1 MSKIIASAAIRGAH
15 ALVGRAEK
23 ALGEAIKAKGEAEP
37 FALPDTAYYLPVVY
51 AMTGQKCKTLGDL
64 KPIIEQAKALL
75 PEEPTAR
82 VWLPYLGPTLD
93 AGMATLFAEEIIEAM
108 KYVMGPNP
116 VEGIWLGATDDVIV
130 RTQGIKL
137 VDGSMPGFAA
147 VVGAAPTTE
156 QAVQLATDLRERN
169 ILLFMAGETNGKTM
183 ADQLNEAGVQMGWD
197 VYLVPFGRDITSAV
211 YALGVAAR
219 AAMTFGGIT
228 PGGLKEAR
236 DILMY
241 NKNRVFAFVIALGEV
256 DDEKYATAAGA
267 INFGFPVVADTDIP
281 QILPTGIATYEH
293 VVSNVPLDKIVE
305 TAIEVRGLKI
315 KVTKI
320 PIPVSYG
327 PAFEGERIR
336 KEAMFAQFGGQKSP
350 AFEYL
355 RMREMDDI
363 ENGKIEVIGP
373 EIDKM
378 EEGAAYPLGILIE
391 VAGRKMQSDFEPVLE
406 RQLHHLINGA
416 EGIWHMG
423 QRDMNWMRISK
434 GAKEKGFKIEHFG
447 EIMKAKLMDDFPAI
461 VDKIQIKLY
470 TDEAAMRDTLEEA
483 RAAFIAR
490 DERVAGLTDESVDLF
505 YSCTLCQSFAPNH
518 VCVISPE
525 RLGLCGAYNWLDAK
539 AAFEISPTGANQPI
553 TKGETLDA
561 DKGQWA
567 GVNEVVFQKTN
578 KSVERINAYSIM
590 EDPETSCGCF
600 ECIVAILP
608 LANGVMVV
616 NREFSGE
623 TPIGMKFSTLAGS
636 VGGGAQTPGFLGVG
650 RQYITSNKFI
660 AAEGGFKRIV
670 WMPKE
675 LKDALASQLTKRS
688 ESIGMPEFA
697 DKIAD
702 ETMAVTEE
710 EVMNHMAKVG
720 HPALE
725 MDPLIG

>member
-23 ALGEAIKAKGEAEP
+23 ALDEAIKAKGEAEP
-37 FALPDTAYYLPVVY
+37 FALPDTAYYLPVIY

-75 PEEPTAR
+75 PDEPTAR

-183 ADQLNEAGVQMGWD
+183 AEQLDEAGIQMGWD

-228 PGGLKEAR
+228 PGGMKEAR

-315 KVTKI
+315 KITKI
-320 PIPVSYG
+320 PVPVSYG

-336 KEAMFAQFGGQKSP
+336 KEAMFAQFGGQKSA

-355 RMREMDDI
+355 RSKEMDDI

-378 EEGAAYPLGILIE
+378 EEGGAYPLGILIE

-434 GAKEKGFKIEHFG
+434 GARDKGFKIEHFG
-447 EIMKAKLMDDFPAI
+447 EIIKAKLMDDFPAI
-461 VDKIQIKLY
+461 VDKIQIKIF
-470 TDEAAMRDTLEEA
+470 TDEAAMKDIMQEA
-483 RAAFIAR
+483 RTAFVAR
-490 DERVAGLTDESVDLF
+490 DERVAGLTDESVDIF

-567 GVNEVVFQKTN
+567 GVNEVVYQKTN

-608 LANGVMVV
+608 MANGVMIV

-650 RQYITSNKFI
+650 RQYITSDKFI
-660 AAEGGFKRIV
+660 KAEGGFKRIA

-675 LKDALASQLTKRS
+675 LKDALASQLAKRS
-688 ESIGMPEFA
+688 ESIGMPDFA
-697 DKIAD
+697 AKICD
-702 ETMAVTEE
+702 ETIAVTEE
-710 EVMNHMAKVG
+710 DVMNHMAKVG
-720 HPALE
+720 HPAIE
-725 MDPLIG
+725 MDSMLG

>member
-15 ALVGRAEK
+15 KLVGKAEA
-23 ALGEAIKAKGEAEP
+23 ALDEAIKAKGENEP
-37 FALPDTAYYLPVVY
+37 FALPDTAYYLPVIY
-51 AMTGQKCKTLGDL
+51 AMTGIKCKTLGDL

-75 PEEPTAR
+75 PDEPTAR

-169 ILLFMAGETNGKTM
+169 ILLFMAGETDGKTM
-183 ADQLNEAGVQMGWD
+183 ADQLEEAGVQMGWD

-228 PGGLKEAR
+228 PGGMKEAR

-293 VVSNVPLDKIVE
+293 VVSNIPLDKIVE

-315 KVTKI
+315 KITKI
-320 PIPVSYG
+320 PIPISFG

-336 KEAMFAQFGGQKSP
+336 KEQMFVQFGGQKSP

-355 RMREMDDI
+355 RMRDMDDI
-363 ENGKIEVIGP
+363 ENGKIEIIGP

-378 EEGAAYPLGILIE
+378 EEGGAYPLGILVE

-406 RQLHHLINGA
+406 RQLHHLINGG
-416 EGIWHMG
+416 EGVWHMG
-423 QRDMNWMRISK
+423 QRDMNWVRISK
-434 GAKEKGFKIEHFG
+434 GAQAKGFKIQDIG
-447 EIMKAKLMDDFPAI
+447 EILKAKLMDDFPAI
-461 VDKIQIKLY
+461 VDKIQIKLF
-470 TDEAAMRDTLEEA
+470 TDETAMKDILEEA
-483 RAAFIAR
+483 RTAFIAR

-518 VCVISPE
+518 VCIISPE

-561 DKGQWA
+561 EKGQWA
-567 GVNEVVFQKTN
+567 GVNEVVYQKTN
-578 KSVERINAYSIM
+578 KSVERVNAYSIM

-608 LANGVMVV
+608 MANGVMVV
-616 NREFSGE
+616 NREYSGE

-650 RQYITSNKFI
+650 RQYISSDKFI
-660 AAEGGFKRIV
+660 KADGGFKRIV

-675 LKDALASQLTKRS
+675 LKDALASQLSKRS
-688 ESIGMPEFA
+688 EGIGMSDFA
-697 DKIAD
+697 DKICD
-702 ETMAVTEE
+702 ETIAVTEE
-710 EVMNHMAKVG
+710 EVMNHMASVG
-720 HPALE
+720 HPAAE
-725 MDPLIG
+725 MDPIIG

>member
-23 ALGEAIKAKGEAEP
+23 ALDEAIKAKGEAEP
-37 FALPDTAYYLPVVY
+37 FALPDTAYYLPVIY

-183 ADQLNEAGVQMGWD
+183 AEQLEEAGVQMGWD

-228 PGGLKEAR
+228 PGGMKEAR

-293 VVSNVPLDKIVE
+293 VVSKVSLDKIVE

-315 KVTKI
+315 KITKI
-320 PIPVSYG
+320 PVPVSYG

-378 EEGAAYPLGILIE
+378 KEGGAYPLGILIE

-406 RQLHHLINGA
+406 RQLHHLLNGG

-434 GAKEKGFKIEHFG
+434 GARDKGFKIEHFG
-447 EIMKAKLMDDFPAI
+447 EIIKAKLMDDFPAI
-461 VDKIQIKLY
+461 VDKIQIKIF
-470 TDEAAMRDTLEEA
+470 TDEAAMKDIMEEA
-483 RAAFIAR
+483 RTAFIAR
-490 DERVAGLTDESVDLF
+490 DERVAGLTDESVETF

-561 DKGQWA
+561 EKGQWT
-567 GVNEVVFQKTN
+567 GVNEVVYQKTN

-650 RQYITSNKFI
+650 RQYITSDKFI
-660 AAEGGFKRIV
+660 KAEGGFKRIA

-675 LKDALASQLTKRS
+675 LKDALTSQLTKRS
-688 ESIGMPEFA
+688 EGIGIPDFA

-702 ETMAVTEE
+702 ETIAVTEE
-710 EVMNHMAKVG
+710 ELMNYMAKVG

-725 MDPLIG
+725 MDPMIG

>member
-23 ALGEAIKAKGEAEP
+23 ALDEAIKAKGEAEP
-37 FALPDTAYYLPVVY
+37 FSLPDTAYYLPVIY

-64 KPIIEQAKALL
+64 PPIIEKAKALL
-75 PEEPTAR
+75 PDEPTAR
-82 VWLPYLGPTLD
+82 VWLPYLGPALD

-116 VEGIWLGATDDVIV
+116 VDGIWLGATDDVIV

-169 ILLFMAGETNGKTM
+169 ILLFMAGETDGKTM
-183 ADQLNEAGVQMGWD
+183 AEQLEEAGVQMGWD
-197 VYLVPFGRDITSAV
+197 VYLVPFGRDITAAI

-228 PGGLKEAR
+228 PGGMKEAR

-293 VVSNVPLDKIVE
+293 VVSNVPLDKIVD

-315 KVTKI
+315 KITKI
-320 PIPVSYG
+320 PIPVSFG

-336 KEAMFAQFGGQKSP
+336 KEQMFAQFGGQKSP

-355 RMREMDDI
+355 RMREMDDV

-378 EEGAAYPLGILIE
+378 EEGGAYPLGILIE
-391 VAGRKMQSDFEPVLE
+391 VAGRKMQPDFEPVLE

-423 QRDMNWMRISK
+423 QRDMNWIRISK
-434 GAKEKGFKIEHFG
+434 GAKDKGFKIEHFG
-447 EIMKAKLMDDFPAI
+447 EILKAKLMDDFPAI
-461 VDKIQIKLY
+461 VDKIQIKIF
-470 TDEAAMRDTLEEA
+470 TDEAAMKDVLEEA
-483 RAAFIAR
+483 RTAFVAR

-561 DKGQWA
+561 EKGQWA
-567 GVNEVVFQKTN
+567 GVNEVVYQKTN

-608 LANGVMVV
+608 LANGVMIV

-650 RQYITSNKFI
+650 RQYITSDKFI
-660 AAEGGFKRIV
+660 KADGGFQRIV

-675 LKDALASQLTKRS
+675 LKDALASQLAKRS
-688 ESIGMPEFA
+688 ESMGVPDFA
-697 DKIAD
+697 EKICD
-702 ETMAVTEE
+702 ETIAVTEE
-710 EVMNHMAKVG
+710 EVMNHMAQVS

-725 MDPLIG
+725 MNPIIG

>member
-15 ALVGRAEK
+15 KIVGRAET
-23 ALGEAIKAKGEAEP
+23 ALNEAIKAKGEDEP
-37 FALPDTAYYLPVVY
+37 FALPDTAYYLPVIY
-51 AMTGQKCKTLGDL
+51 AMTGLKAKTLGDL
-64 KPIIEQAKALL
+64 KQVIEQAKALL

-156 QAVQLATDLRERN
+156 AAVQLATDLRERN

-183 ADQLNEAGVQMGWD
+183 ADQLNEAGIQMGWD
-197 VYLVPFGRDITSAV
+197 VYLVPFGRDITAAV

-241 NKNRVFAFVIALGEV
+241 NKNRVYAFVIALGDV

-267 INFGFPVVADTDIP
+267 INFGFPVIADTDIP

-315 KVTKI
+315 KITKI
-320 PIPVSYG
+320 PVPVSYG

-350 AFEYL
+350 AFEFL
-355 RMREMDDI
+355 RMRDMDDI

-373 EIDKM
+373 EIDQM
-378 EEGAAYPLGILIE
+378 EEGKAYPLGILIE

-423 QRDMNWMRISK
+423 QRDMNWVRISK
-434 GAKEKGFKIEHFG
+434 GAHDKGFKIEHLG

-461 VDKIQIKLY
+461 VDKIQIKIY
-470 TDEAAMRDTLEEA
+470 TDEAKMKDIVEEA
-483 RAAFIAR
+483 RRTFIAR
-490 DERVAGLTDESVDLF
+490 DERVAGLTDESVETF

-553 TKGETLDA
+553 TKGDVI
-561 DKGQWA
+561 DPGKGQWA

-578 KSVERINAYSIM
+578 KSVEKINAYSIM

-608 LANGVMVV
+608 LANGVMIV
-616 NREFSGE
+616 NREFAGD
-623 TPIGMKFSTLAGS
+623 TPVGMKFSTLAGS

-650 RQYITSNKFI
+650 RQYITSDKFI
-660 AAEGGFKRIV
+660 KAEGGFKRIV

-675 LKDALASQLTKRS
+675 LKDALQSQLKKRS
-688 ESIGMPEFA
+688 EAIGMPDFA
-697 DKIAD
+697 DKICD
-702 ETMAVTEE
+702 ETIAVTEE
-710 EVMNHMAKVG
+710 EVMNHMATVT

-725 MDPLIG
+725 MDSLLG

>member
-15 ALVGRAEK
+15 VLVGRAEK
-23 ALGEAIKAKGEAEP
+23 VLDEAIKAKGEAEP
-37 FALPDTAYYLPVVY
+37 FALPDTAYYLPVTY
-51 AMTGQKCKTLGDL
+51 AMTGRKCKTLGDL
-64 KPIIEQAKALL
+64 KPIIEKAKALL

-82 VWLPYLGPTLD
+82 VWLPYLGPALD

-116 VEGIWLGATDDVIV
+116 VDGIWLGATDDVIV

-169 ILLFMAGETNGKTM
+169 ILLFMAGETDGKTM
-183 ADQLNEAGVQMGWD
+183 ADQLEEAGVQMGWD
-197 VYLVPFGRDITSAV
+197 VYLVPFGRDITAAV

-315 KVTKI
+315 KITKI
-320 PIPVSYG
+320 PIPVSFG

-355 RMREMDDI
+355 RMREMDDV

-378 EEGAAYPLGILIE
+378 EEGGAYPLGILIE

-406 RQLHHLINGA
+406 RQLHHLINGG

-434 GAKEKGFKIEHFG
+434 GAKDKGFKIEHFG
-447 EIMKAKLMDDFPAI
+447 EILKAKLMDDFPAI

-470 TDEAAMRDTLEEA
+470 TDETAMQDILEEA
-483 RAAFIAR
+483 RAAFITR
-490 DERVAGLTDESVDLF
+490 DERVAGLTDESVDIF

-567 GVNEVVFQKTN
+567 GVNEVVYQKTN

-608 LANGVMVV
+608 MANGVMVV

-623 TPIGMKFSTLAGS
+623 TPVGMKFSTLAGS

-650 RQYITSNKFI
+650 RQYITSDKFI
-660 AAEGGFKRIV
+660 KADGGFQRIV

-675 LKDALASQLTKRS
+675 LKEALASQLAKRS
-688 ESIGMPEFA
+688 EGMGMPEFTE
-697 DKIAD
+697 KICD
-702 ETMAVTEE
+702 ETIAVTEE
-710 EVMNHMAKVG
+710 EVMNYMATVG

-725 MDPLIG
+725 MDPIIG

>member
-1 MSKIIASAAIRGAH
+1 VSKPIAIGAIRGAH
-15 ALVGRAEK
+15 SLYKKAET
-23 ALGEAIKAKGEAEP
+23 AYNAAVAAKGNDEP
-37 FALPDTAYYLPVVY
+37 VSFPDTAYYLPVAY
-51 AMTGQKCKTLGDL
+51 ALLAIKVKTLGDIVPVL
-64 KPIIEQAKALL
+64 AKAKAML
-75 PEEPTAR
+75 PNLPTDE
-82 VWLPYLGPTLD
+82 VWLPYLGNALD
-93 AGMATLFAEEIIEAM
+93 AGISALLSEEIIEAM

-156 QAVQLATDLRERN
+156 AAVKLATELRERN

-197 VYLVPFGRDITSAV
+197 VYLVPFGRDISAAV

-228 PGGLKEAR
+228 PAGMDEAR
-236 DILMY
+236 KILMY

-267 INFGFPVVADTDIP
+267 INFGFPVIADTDIP
-281 QILPTGIATYEH
+281 QILPTGITTYEH
-293 VVSNVPLDKIVE
+293 VVSNVPLDKIVD
-305 TAIEVRGLKI
+305 TAVEVRGIKI

-327 PAFEGERIR
+327 SAFEGERIR

-350 AFEYL
+350 AFEFL
-355 RMREMDDI
+355 RMRDMDDI

-373 EIDKM
+373 EIDEM
-378 EEGAAYPLGILIE
+378 EEGGAYPLGILIE

-406 RQLHHLINGA
+406 RQLHHLVNGA

-434 GAKEKGFKIEHFG
+434 GAKEKGFKIKDFG
-447 EIMKAKLMDDFPAI
+447 EILKAKLMDDFPAI
-461 VDKIQIKLY
+461 VDKIQITLY
-470 TDEAAMRDTLEEA
+470 TDADKMKDVAEEA
-483 RAAFIAR
+483 KKAFVAR
-490 DERVAGLTDESVDLF
+490 DERVAGLTDESVDTF

-553 TKGETLDA
+553 IKGETLDP

-567 GVNEVVFQKTN
+567 GVNEVVYQKTN
-578 KSVERINAYSIM
+578 ASVERINAYSIM

-616 NREFSGE
+616 NREFAGE
-623 TPIGMKFSTLAGS
+623 TPIGMKFSSLAGS

-650 RQYITSNKFI
+650 RQYITSGKFI

-675 LKDALASQLTKRS
+675 LKDALAGQLAKRG
-688 ESIGMPEFA
+688 ETLGMPDFA
-697 DKIAD
+697 EKIAD
-702 ETMAVTEE
+702 ETIAVTEE
-710 EVMNHMAKVG
+710 EVMNYMASVG

-725 MDPLIG
+725 MDSLLG

>member
-15 ALVGRAEK
+15 TLVGRAEA
-23 ALGEAIKAKGEAEP
+23 ALDEAIKAKGEAEP
-37 FALPDTAYYLPVVY
+37 FSLPDTAYYLPVIY
-51 AMTGQKCKTLGDL
+51 AMTGVKCKTLGDL
-64 KPIIEQAKALL
+64 KPIIERAKALL
-75 PEEPTAR
+75 PDEPTAR

-108 KYVMGPNP
+108 KYVMGNP

-183 ADQLNEAGVQMGWD
+183 AEQLEEAGIQMGWD

-228 PGGLKEAR
+228 PGGMKEAR

-293 VVSNVPLDKIVE
+293 VVSNVPLDKIVD

-320 PIPVSYG
+320 PIPVSFG

-355 RMREMDDI
+355 RMRDMDDV

-378 EEGAAYPLGILIE
+378 EEGGAYPLGILIE
-391 VAGRKMQSDFEPVLE
+391 VAGRKMQPDFEPVLE
-406 RQLHHLINGA
+406 RQLHHLINGG

-423 QRDMNWMRISK
+423 QRDMNWIRISK
-434 GAKEKGFKIEHFG
+434 GAQAKGFKIKDFG
-447 EIMKAKLMDDFPAI
+447 EILKAKLMDDFPAI
-461 VDKIQIKLY
+461 VDKIQIKLF
-470 TDEAAMRDTLEEA
+470 TDEAAMKDILEEA

-553 TKGETLDA
+553 TKGETIDEE
-561 DKGQWA
+561 KGQWA
-567 GVNEVVFQKTN
+567 GVNEVVYQKTN

-608 LANGVMVV
+608 MANGVMVV

-623 TPIGMKFSTLAGS
+623 TPVGMKFSTLAGS

-650 RQYITSNKFI
+650 RQYITSDKFI
-660 AAEGGFKRIV
+660 KADGGFKRIV

-675 LKDALASQLTKRS
+675 LKDSLASQLAKRS
-688 ESIGMPEFA
+688 EGIGIPDFF
-697 DKIAD
+697 DKICD
-702 ETMAVTEE
+702 ETIAVTEE
-710 EVMNHMAKVG
+710 DVMTHMASVG

-725 MDPLIG
+725 MDPILG

>member
-15 ALVGRAEK
+15 ALVERAEK
-23 ALGEAIKAKGEAEP
+23 ALDEAIKAKGEAEP
-37 FALPDTAYYLPVVY
+37 FALPDTAYYLPVIY

-64 KPIIEQAKALL
+64 EPIIEQAKALL

-169 ILLFMAGETNGKTM
+169 ILLFMAGETDGKTM

-241 NKNRVFAFVIALGEV
+241 NKNRVFAFVIALGDV

-378 EEGAAYPLGILIE
+378 EEGGAYPLGILIE

-447 EIMKAKLMDDFPAI
+447 EILKAKLMDDFPAI

-470 TDEAAMRDTLEEA
+470 TDEAAMKDILEEA
-483 RAAFIAR
+483 RTAFIAR
-490 DERVAGLTDESVDLF
+490 DERVAGLTDESVDTF

-553 TKGETLDA
+553 TKGNTLDA
-561 DKGQWA
+561 DKGQWD

-675 LKDALASQLTKRS
+675 LKDALASQLAKRS
-688 ESIGMPEFA
+688 EGIGMPDFA
-697 DKIAD
+697 EKIAD
-702 ETMAVTEE
+702 ETIAVTEE
-710 EVMNHMAKVG
+710 EVMNHMAKVS